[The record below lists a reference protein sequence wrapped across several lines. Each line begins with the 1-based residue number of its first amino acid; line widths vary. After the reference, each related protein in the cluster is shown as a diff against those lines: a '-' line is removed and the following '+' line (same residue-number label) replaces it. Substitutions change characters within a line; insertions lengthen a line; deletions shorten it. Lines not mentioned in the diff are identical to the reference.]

1 MKPRE
6 RRETG
11 EQDLFRSRLDAI
23 IDMRHALVKLA
34 WTIDWRFLEG
44 GFGAVY
50 TDGPGSP
57 PLPTRL
63 MAGLAILKHTYDLSD
78 EVLCERWI
86 ENPYYQFFCGEEFF
100 QHELVFDRSS
110 LTRWRQRMGEEKLA
124 ALIQESLAVATKTD
138 AMAPKDLARVI
149 VDTTVQ
155 PKAVMFP
162 TDAKLLNRARERLV
176 RLAQKR
182 GVRLRQS
189 YRRVG
194 KRALIAHQRYAHA
207 HQFKRANKALR
218 KLKTYAGRVIRDIAR
233 KTAGHDALGEAFAWP
248 LSLSRRVLEQNRH
261 QRGRKVY
268 SLHAPEVECIGKG
281 KAHRPYEFGV
291 KVSVATTLHRSRGGQ
306 FVGHVASLPGNP
318 YDATR
323 SPRSS
328 RGSKCSSATSS
339 NVSSPMPA
347 IAATTRPPN
356 TSSSLH
362 RRPEA
367 PCHPADQTTDETARR
382 RRAGYRPSQGRASH
396 GPQLPRPSGR
406 RLNQRHPGRRRIQLP
421 PPHQVAQPFVAAH
434 PECSRNAAPTSGR
447 LKIGK
452 FTDDYLPVSIFDRS
466 LALQRANRS
475 LSLA

>member
-11 EQDLFRSRLDAI
+11 KQDLFRSRLDAI
-23 IDMRHALVKLA
+23 IDMKHALVKLA
-34 WTIDWRFLEG
+34 RAIDWRFLERE
-44 GFGAVY
+44 FGAVY

-63 MAGLAILKHTYDLSD
+63 MAGLAILKHTSDLSD

-100 QHELVFDRSS
+100 QHALVFDRSS

-124 ALIQESLAVATKTD
+124 ALIQESLAVAAKTD
-138 AMAPKDLARVI
+138 AMAPKDLACVI

-182 GVRLRQS
+182 GVQLRQS

-207 HQFKRANKALR
+207 HQFKRAGKALR
-218 KLKTYAGRVIRDIAR
+218 KLKTYASRVIRDIGR
-233 KTAGHDALGEAFAWP
+233 KTTGND
-248 LSLSRRVLEQNRH
+248 SLSEIFVRPLYLARRVLEQNRH

-291 KVSVATTLHRSRGGQ
+291 KVSVATTLHRSKGGQ
-306 FVGHVASLPGNP
+306 FVAHVAALPGNP
-318 YDATR
+318 YDGHTLA
-323 SPRSS
+323 
-328 RGSKCSSATSS
+328 K
-339 NVSSPMPA
+339 VLPA
-347 IAATTRPPN
+347 IETLVGNVLDRIFTDAGYRGHNAPPDYKFKVF
-356 TSSSLH
+356 TAGQK
-362 RRPEA
+362 RRVTP
-367 PCHPADQTTDETARR
+367 QIKRQMR
-382 RRAGYRPSQGRASH
+382 RRAAVEPVIGHLKAEHRMGRNHLAHATGDASNAVLAAAGYNFRLLIKWLRLLLLKILTALE
-396 GPQLPRPSGR
+396 PQL
-406 RLNQRHPGRRRIQLP
+406 
-421 PPHQVAQPFVAAH
+421 
-434 PECSRNAAPTSGR
+434 
-447 LKIGK
+447 K
-452 FTDDYLPVSIFDRS
+452 
-466 LALQRANRS
+466 LQTA
-475 LSLA
+475 